1 MSDHYMDHEN
11 NEFILIRTNVSCE
24 VDRGEKVKPT
34 GSHDRPAI
42 FIEKSNKD
50 PNDFLTLSYF

>member
-1 MSDHYMDHEN
+1 MDHEN